1 MIYRDV
7 NYFYFTGRG
16 RKKER
21 SKNEK
26 NGLITRCYKSHWF
39 LDIMI
44 YIYIVFINRSKIIS
58 YAIYFLQSFFFIVND
73 VNNNNRVVSC
83 SVERAV
89 HLMLLAD
96 EGSARKSAN
105 DFGHARFSRKERGSY
120 PLRGETRIRATP
132 LMHARI
138 ESVSMTVRLP
148 RGNVGVPK
156 KNHPRLWRRIRVR

>member
-39 LDIMI
+39 LDIDI
-44 YIYIVFINRSKIIS
+44 YIDCIYQSIKNNIIRDILF
-58 YAIYFLQSFFFIVND
+58 AIFFFIVND